1 MSSGEVR
8 RVSRQDIQLVQN
20 LIERCLQLYMN
31 QKEVV
36 HTLLIQA
43 KIEPG
48 FTELVWQ
55 KLEEENREFFK
66 AYKLRLMVKEQIMVF
81 NKLLEQQVELMKKIR
96 PAGSAALPVSNGS
109 HNFSVQ
115 QQQNLSCYS
124 MEQTLTHGSDNM
136 HHPMHPSRAI
146 MNGGSSMH
154 QSMRISDDTSVH
166 SGTMDLSPNM
176 LLAQNSGM
184 DMLRGMNGMAIKSE
198 PSYSNSPVY
207 MFGADG
213 NVLDSR
219 PTVGEASAVSFNGT
233 ESNSQPLT
241 ESPLEADIGFLGQIP
256 RNFSLSDL
264 TAGFSQSSEIL
275 ENYYRSPFLGT
286 DADDFPDSPGNE
298 CQGENKRLDTISEG
312 LSYEEFVTSD

>member
-36 HTLLIQA
+36 ETLLVHA

-66 AYKLRLMVKEQIMVF
+66 AYHVRLMVKNQIMIF
-81 NKLLEQQVELMKKIR
+81 NKLLEQQVELMRKM
-96 PAGSAALPVSNGS
+96 PHAGVASLPICNGS
-109 HNFSVQ
+109 QTFPLQ
-115 QQQNLSCYS
+115 QTRPSCYTTEHS
-124 MEQTLTHGSDNM
+124 TVTPGSNNM
-136 HHPMHPSRAI
+136 HHPVGHPGVT
-146 MNGGSSMH
+146 MNGGPSMH
-154 QSMRISDDTSVH
+154 GSMHLTGDTSAH
-166 SGTMDLSPNM
+166 LGRMDLSQSL
-176 LLAQNSGM
+176 LLAQNTSM
-184 DMLRGMNGMAIKSE
+184 DSLAGINGMTVKSE
-198 PSYSNSPVY
+198 PSYSNNPVFA
-207 MFGADG
+207 FGADG

-219 PTVGEASAVSFNGT
+219 PTIGDTSVTSFSSA

-241 ESPLEADIGFLGQIP
+241 ESPLEADIGFLGHIP

-264 TAGFSQSSEIL
+264 TAGFSQNSDIL

-286 DADDFPDSPGNE
+286 DADEFRDSPGNE

-312 LSYEEFVTSD
+312 LSYEEFVSD

>member
-1 MSSGEVR
+1 
-8 RVSRQDIQLVQN
+8 
-20 LIERCLQLYMN
+20 
-31 QKEVV
+31 
-36 HTLLIQA
+36 
-43 KIEPG
+43 
-48 FTELVWQ
+48 
-55 KLEEENREFFK
+55 
-66 AYKLRLMVKEQIMVF
+66 
-81 NKLLEQQVELMKKIR
+81 
-96 PAGSAALPVSNGS
+96 
-109 HNFSVQ
+109 
-115 QQQNLSCYS
+115 
-124 MEQTLTHGSDNM
+124 
-136 HHPMHPSRAI
+136 

-154 QSMRISDDTSVH
+154 QSLHISDDTSVH
-166 SGTMDLSPNM
+166 SGTVDLSPNM

-264 TAGFSQSSEIL
+264 TAGFSQSSGL
-275 ENYYRSPFLGT
+275 HSTSYLVVFLFNIYSTWELGLI
-286 DADDFPDSPGNE
+286 NE
-298 CQGENKRLDTISEG
+298 
-312 LSYEEFVTSD
+312 F